1 MLAHSN
7 LRTSCP
13 VATTHGAFDWLGAHR
28 IAGENE
34 VSNLHTSDGL
44 YALREC
50 GEEAWPPR
58 RGHET

>member
-7 LRTSCP
+7 RRTSCQ

-34 VSNLHTSDGL
+34 VRNLHTGDGL
-44 YALREC
+44 YALRE
-50 GEEAWPPR
+50 
-58 RGHET
+58 